1 MPIPNWNK
9 LVAEGRAV
17 AVGVPLSEHAIR
29 IPAPTPVSPI
39 PKLEKPVEPKKQESD
54 ESETSVSKPEETATE
69 SEPQT
74 VSQPEAPAS
83 KPEIKTSEMI
93 AELKKMGIKTK
104 FGATK
109 EEIAAQY
116 AEAVANAS

>member
-9 LVAEGRAV
+9 LVAEGRAI
-17 AVGVPLSEHAIR
+17 AVGVPLAENAIR
-29 IPAPTPVSPI
+29 IPAPSPISPI
-39 PKLEKPVEPKKQESD
+39 PKLEKPVEPKKPESD
-54 ESETSVSKPEETATE
+54 ESETSVSKPEETAPE

-74 VSQPEAPAS
+74 VSQPEAQAS
-83 KPEIKTSEMI
+83 KPEIKTSEMM
-93 AELKKMGIKTK
+93 AELKRLGIKTK
-104 FGATK
+104 FGAKK

>member
-17 AVGVPLSEHAIR
+17 AVGVPLSEEAIR
-29 IPAPTPVSPI
+29 IPAPAPISPI
-39 PKLEKPVEPKKQESD
+39 PKLEKPVVKESITT
-54 ESETSVSKPEETATE
+54 EAPVVSKEEETAPG

-74 VSQPEAPAS
+74 VSTEEAPVS
-83 KPEIKTSEMI
+83 TELKTSEMM
-93 AELKKMGIKTK
+93 AELKKRGIKTK
-104 FGATK
+104 FGAKK